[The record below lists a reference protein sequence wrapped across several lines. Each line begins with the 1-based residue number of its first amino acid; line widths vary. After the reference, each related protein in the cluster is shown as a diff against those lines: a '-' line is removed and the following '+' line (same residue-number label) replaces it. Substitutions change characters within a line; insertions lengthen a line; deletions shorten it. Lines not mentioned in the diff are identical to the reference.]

1 MISSAIPRVEEF
13 LMSIQ
18 LRISVALVASV
29 LGMGTGAAQAERS
42 TIVGNAGTITLDWQ
56 ATQDR
61 AGRPIL
67 AGHVITNGGKAG
79 YCTTRLLVETLDAQ
93 GRVVAQNMGF
103 VPGYVG
109 GYDDVY
115 FELPIRTPGAGYR
128 ASIASWDK
136 CAGGQ

>member
-1 MISSAIPRVEEF
+1 MTNTW
-13 LMSIQ
+13 M
-18 LRISVALVASV
+18 RIGMAVV
-29 LGMGTGAAQAERS
+29 LCLLGVGVRSAQAERS
-42 TIVGNAGTITLDWQ
+42 TIAGNAGTITLDWQ

-67 AGHVITNGGKAG
+67 TGHVITYGGKAG

-93 GRVVAQNMGF
+93 GQVVAQNVGF

>member
-1 MISSAIPRVEEF
+1 
-13 LMSIQ
+13 MSIQ
-18 LRISVALVASV
+18 SRISVALVACV
-29 LGMGTGAAQAERS
+29 LAMVAGAAEAERI
-42 TIVGNAGTITLDWQ
+42 TMAGNAGTITLDWQ

-61 AGRPIL
+61 AGRPLI
-67 AGHVITNGGKAG
+67 AGHVITYGGKSG
-79 YCTTRLLVETLDAQ
+79 YCSTRLLVETLDAQ
-93 GRVVAQNMGF
+93 GQVVAQNVGF

-115 FELPIRTPGAGYR
+115 FELPIRTPGMGYR

>member
-56 ATQDR
+56 ATRDR

-115 FELPIRTPGAGYR
+115 FELPIRTPGTGYR

>member
-1 MISSAIPRVEEF
+1 
-13 LMSIQ
+13 MSMQ
-18 LRISVALVASV
+18 LRISVALVVSV
-29 LGMGTGAAQAERS
+29 LAVGAGAAQAERI
-42 TIVGNAGTITLDWQ
+42 TIAGNAGTITLDWQ

-61 AGRPIL
+61 AGRPLI
-67 AGHVITNGGKAG
+67 AGRVITYGGKSG
-79 YCTTRLLVETLDAQ
+79 YCSTRLLVETLDAQ
-93 GRVVAQNMGF
+93 GQVVAQNMGF

-115 FELPIRTPGAGYR
+115 FELPIRTPGTGYR

>member
-1 MISSAIPRVEEF
+1 MTRSRLPISAPLLSW
-13 LMSIQ
+13 LLS
-18 LRISVALVASV
+18 
-29 LGMGTGAAQAERS
+29 LGAGPAQAERS
-42 TIVGNAGTITLDWQ
+42 TIAGNAGTITLDWQ

-61 AGRPIL
+61 AGRPLI
-67 AGHVITNGGKAG
+67 AGHVITYGGKSG
-79 YCTTRLLVETLDAQ
+79 YCSTRLLVETLDARGQ
-93 GRVVAQNMGF
+93 VVAQNMGF

-115 FELPIRTPGAGYR
+115 FELPIRTPGTGYR